1 MRRFPERVRLSTAR
15 DARRELSRV
24 YRLVMQEQVSPD
36 LARAAVAALRAVV
49 ETIRVDEFDQRLR
62 ALEAKP

>member
-1 MRRFPERVRLSTAR
+1 MKLPRRFRLSTAR
-15 DARRELSRV
+15 DARRELARV
-24 YRLVMQEQVSPD
+24 YTMILHGEIEPD
-36 LARAAVAALRAVV
+36 TARAAVGALRAVV